1 MYRGTILIVDDEPL
15 IRWSVRQALEQA
27 GHTVVEAENVAA
39 AAAAVAKQDLH
50 LALVDLKLPDGTGID
65 VMKRILETQQ
75 GVAVIIITAFS
86 SVETAVEAMK
96 LGAYDYLCKP
106 FNIDEVV
113 MTTSRAIEMVTMRR
127 EISTIKSAMKATN
140 AVQNLVGKSD
150 AMQILKKL
158 VMKIAHSEARTILIQ
173 GESGVGKD
181 VVARAIHFES
191 NRAYKPFMNI
201 TCTALQDTLL
211 ESELFGHERGAFT
224 DAKGQKKGLLEM
236 ADCGTVYLDEIGDM
250 SVNLQA
256 KLLRFLEEKTF
267 RRVGGTVDIRVD
279 VRIIAATNRDLA
291 KAMHEGRFREDL
303 FYRLNIIPINIP
315 PLRERPDDIP
325 ALAEFFAEIFAAQ
338 FKKSVKHIAESAMDV
353 LVNHRW
359 SGNIRELRNALERA
373 VLLCEGDSIQ
383 PGDLLLQQTPAET
396 AGNFTLPQG
405 GICIDEVEK
414 SLVVQALKRT
424 HGEKTRAAKL
434 LGITRDQM
442 NYRVKKFGLDKKELL
457 DEV

>member
-1 MYRGTILIVDDEPL
+1 MYRGSVLIVDDEPL

-39 AAAAVAKQDLH
+39 AATASAKHDFH

-65 VMKRILETQQ
+65 AMKKIQENQQ
-75 GVAVIIITAFS
+75 GVAIIIITAFS

-113 MTTSRAIEMVTMRR
+113 MTVNRAIEMVTMRR
-127 EISTIKSAMKATN
+127 DISAMKNNMKATN
-140 AVQNLVGKSD
+140 AVQNLVGNSE
-150 AMQILKKL
+150 AMQTLKKL
-158 VMKIAHSEARTILIQ
+158 VLKIAHSEARTILIQ

-191 NRAYKPFMNI
+191 SRAYKPFMNV

-211 ESELFGHERGAFT
+211 ESELFGHEKGAFT
-224 DAKGQKKGLLEM
+224 DAKGQKKGLLEV
-236 ADCGTVYLDEIGDM
+236 ADGGTVYLDEIGDM

-267 RRVGGTVDIRVD
+267 RRVGGTVDVHVD
-279 VRIIAATNRDLA
+279 VRIIAATNRNLE
-291 KAMHEGRFREDL
+291 KAVHEGKFREDL
-303 FYRLNIIPINIP
+303 FYRLNIIPIRIP
-315 PLRERPDDIP
+315 PLRERPEDIP
-325 ALAEFFAEIFAAQ
+325 ALAEFFMKLFSAQ
-338 FKKSVKHIAESAMDV
+338 FKKNVKQISAEALEV
-353 LVNHRW
+353 LMNYRW
-359 SGNIRELRNALERA
+359 PGNIREIRNAIERA
-373 VLLCEGDSIQ
+373 VLLCEGESIQ
-383 PGDLLLQQTPAET
+383 AGDLLLQQTAPET
-396 AGNFTLPQG
+396 TGNFTLPPG
-405 GICIDEVEK
+405 GISIEEVEK

-424 HGEKTRAAKL
+424 HGDKTKAAKL

-442 NYRVKKFGLDKKELL
+442 NYRVKKFGLDKKKAV